1 MKEFLARCRF
11 YFVYGGIFSFFLN
24 ILQLT
29 FPIYMLQIYDKVLSS
44 YSEPTLIAITIGAVL
59 ALLTQGA
66 LQWTRSRLL
75 VRFGVSLDETLS
87 GTVLHRALK
96 RAVEPE
102 QAGQR
107 QNAASL
113 RDTNTMRNYL
123 AGSAMFIFF
132 DIPWI
137 PIYMLVVFF
146 LHPVFGGISVAG
158 AVIITILGYLTDKTT
173 RKQLELA
180 NFINQ
185 QAMTLVAA
193 ATRNAFVVHSMGM
206 VSAITQRWSKIN
218 SVVVQ
223 VQTKASTISGLLQ
236 AITQTFRVGMQVATY
251 AAGAYLVINHEAT
264 AGAMIAA
271 SIIMGRALA
280 PIEQGMASYRQTIDA
295 WGAYKRLKSTLDSP
309 APPPPMSLPAPK
321 GQLIVDNVHFAVKG
335 QPILNGVS
343 FGLNPGETLA
353 IIGPSAAG
361 KSTLC
366 RLLLGIWAPSNGRVN
381 LDGANVYTWDQEELG
396 PYLGYL
402 PQDVELFAGSVAE
415 NIARLGTAD
424 SAKVVAAA
432 KQAGVHELILRLPK
446 GYDTHIGDQGTILSG
461 GQRQRIGLARAL
473 YGQPTL
479 VVLDEPNSNLDEE
492 GERALMT
499 AMQYLKFRHSTLIV
513 VSHKMNI
520 LTAVDKILLM
530 QGGKSVVFGPRDA
543 VLQHLTN
550 AKRQEAQNKAQ
561 QPEQQDT
568 ASQQNEPNKT
578 QN

>member
-75 VRFGVSLDETLS
+75 VRFGVALDETLS

-206 VSAITQRWSKIN
+206 VSAISQRWSKIN

-295 WGAYKRLKSTLDSP
+295 WGAYKRLKGTLDSP

-432 KQAGVHELILRLPK
+432 KQAGVHELILRLAK

-561 QPEQQDT
+561 QPGQQDT
-568 ASQQNEPNKT
+568 APQQNEPNKT
-578 QN
+578 QD

>member
-1 MKEFLARCRF
+1 
-11 YFVYGGIFSFFLN
+11 
-24 ILQLT
+24 
-29 FPIYMLQIYDKVLSS
+29 MLQIYDKVLSS

-75 VRFGVSLDETLS
+75 VRFGVALDETLS

-206 VSAITQRWSKIN
+206 VSAISQRWSKIN

-295 WGAYKRLKSTLDSP
+295 WGAYKRLKGTLDSP

-432 KQAGVHELILRLPK
+432 KQAGVHELILRLAK

-550 AKRQEAQNKAQ
+550 AKRQETQNKAQ
-561 QPEQQDT
+561 QPGQQDT
-568 ASQQNEPNKT
+568 APQQNEPNKT
-578 QN
+578 QD